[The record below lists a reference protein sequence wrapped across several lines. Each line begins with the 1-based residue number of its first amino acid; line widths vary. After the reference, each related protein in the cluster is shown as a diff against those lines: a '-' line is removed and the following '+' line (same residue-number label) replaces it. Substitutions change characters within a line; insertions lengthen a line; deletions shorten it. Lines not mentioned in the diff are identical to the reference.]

1 MDFVDVAVVGA
12 GSAGLGAA
20 NALADAKRNFVVLE
34 AADRIGGRVLCDS
47 TTFPGIPFDH
57 GGAWFHMVTRPAMR
71 GGSGTNNP
79 LYDIAHSRGLAAP
92 SDLGARHLIA
102 NGERRNFLLHGGVV
116 TLGLVVTAVLWAA
129 GKTALGHAEDISVE
143 QATVHLKDHATY
155 DQVWGLL
162 AAEHGA
168 SPARMSCLDL
178 LNLVA
183 TARLPVIT
191 PSWDNRLCPSG
202 MGNFLATFAE
212 GMPIRLNAP
221 VRRIVWGGADGVTLE
236 TSGGALRA
244 RTVIVTVSIGVLAAD
259 ALAFDPVLPESH
271 TKALAGLEMGHTA
284 KIGVLFG
291 RDVFGDFAAN
301 SVTFPDRNQRLMP
314 LVQTRPWNNANFAIL
329 IVGGDEVADME
340 RRGANE
346 DYAREQIAFMYG
358 SDTAK
363 AITKTFSSSW
373 NTNPLTRGGYS
384 SAVPGGAPG
393 RKVLAEQPLGDRVF
407 FAGEATST
415 TQHSSIHGAYLSG
428 QDAAHRALKV
438 LAP

>member
-20 NALADAKRNFVVLE
+20 NALANAKRNFVVLE
-34 AADRIGGRVLCDS
+34 AADRICGRVFCDS

-57 GGAWFHMVTRPAMR
+57 GGAWFHMVTAKSLL
-71 GGSGTNNP
+71 GGSETNNP

-92 SDLGARHLIA
+92 SDLGERYLMA
-102 NGERRNFLLHGGVV
+102 NGARRNFLLHHGVV

-129 GKTALGHAEDISVE
+129 GKTALGHADDISVE
-143 QATVHLKDHATY
+143 QATSHLKENADY

-178 LNLVA
+178 LNLMA

-191 PSWDNRLCPSG
+191 PSWDNHRCPSG

-212 GMPIRLNAP
+212 GMPIRLNSP
-221 VRRIVWGGADGVTLE
+221 VKRIAWGRKDGVTLE
-236 TSGGALRA
+236 TSGGTLKA
-244 RTVIVTVSIGVLAAD
+244 RTAIVTVSIGVLAAD
-259 ALAFDPVLPESH
+259 AIAFDPTLPATHS
-271 TKALAGLEMGHTA
+271 KAVGGLEMGHTA
-284 KIGVLFG
+284 KIGVLFD
-291 RDVFGDFAAN
+291 RNVFDEFAPN
-301 SVTFPDRNQRLMP
+301 SVTFPDKNQRLMP
-314 LVQTRPWNNANFAIL
+314 LVQTRPWDNSNFAIV

-340 RRGANE
+340 RRGGNE
-346 DYAREQIAFMYG
+346 DYAREQIALLFG

-384 SAVPGGAPG
+384 SALPGGTPG
-393 RKVLAEQPLGDRVF
+393 RKVLAEEALANQVF

-415 TQHSSIHGAYLSG
+415 TQHSSIHGAYISG
-428 QDAAHRALKV
+428 QNAAKRAIKT
-438 LAP
+438 LA